1 MKVLHL
7 ISGGDKGGAKTAV
20 FTLLSALNEEI
31 EVNVICFMEGIF
43 YNEIQDMPIPSMLM
57 KQKYRNDLT
66 IIKPLAK
73 HIRKERYDIVHAHG
87 ARANFICMFLK
98 PFVKIPIITT
108 VHSDYKLDFTDSLY
122 KKYFYTA
129 LNALALRTLDY
140 YIGISDNFRNMLIE
154 RGFDAEKVFAVY
166 NTIDFEQEIACEQR
180 ESFLTR
186 YGVDAKDKTVV
197 GIIGRL
203 DYVKGHD
210 IFLNAAA
217 QVLKK
222 RDDVVFL
229 MAGEGFEKPTLE
241 KQATKLG
248 ISDKIIFTGFI
259 EDIFSFI
266 NAIDINVC
274 ASRSESFP
282 YMLLEGALMKKPTAS
297 TAVGGIP
304 DLIKDNETGLLSPA
318 GDFAAL
324 AENILRYAE
333 NPDLGKTH
341 GENLYQYAKSNFSRE
356 SMKRRH
362 IEIYKT
368 VLRREK
374 EARKL
379 FDIILSGYYGYDNSG
394 DDALLEAVIS
404 ALRKEEEDLSILVL
418 SKKPQEA
425 IKQHKVH
432 AVNRINFFSIRKAM
446 KKSRLFIYGGG
457 SLIQDITSTQS
468 LVYYTFLLW
477 LARHHGLRLMVYG
490 NGIGPVTRER
500 NKAMARGALNMC
512 DYISLRDPESM
523 NDIKELGVTNPNI
536 HISVD
541 PVFSLDMED
550 SLHMDEILK
559 AEGIAPDKK
568 YFAVSLRPWQYNEAG
583 FSEKITEIIGYVY
596 GTYNLVPLFVP
607 MHSMDLAVIKDVIAR
622 ITCPYVLI
630 SRAHNVRSLMGIIS
644 KSEFAMCMRLHSLIY
659 AASVSIPVI
668 GLAYDPKVKYFI
680 EYLNEKAYMDTSNI
694 DTNALKAMIDKI
706 MENPEL
712 AKEKTGMEAKRLKEL
727 SGHDAKEAIRL
738 L

>member
-31 EVNVICFMEGIF
+31 EVNVICFMEGVF

-66 IIKPLAK
+66 IIKPLAE
-73 HIRKERYDIVHAHG
+73 HIKNERYDIVHAHG

-129 LNALALRTLDY
+129 LNAIALRTVDY

-154 RGFDAEKVFAVY
+154 RGFDGEKVFAVY
-166 NTIDFEQEIACEQR
+166 NTIDFEQEIVCDTKEN
-180 ESFLTR
+180 FLAR
-186 YGVDAKDKTVV
+186 YGIDATDKTLV

-217 QVLKK
+217 EVLKK
-222 RDDVVFL
+222 RDDIIFL
-229 MAGEGFEKPTLE
+229 MAGEGFEKPNLE
-241 KQATKLG
+241 KQAAKLG
-248 ISDKIIFTGFI
+248 ISEKIVFTGFI

-304 DLIKDNETGLLSPA
+304 DLIKDEESGLLSPA
-318 GDFAAL
+318 GDFKAL
-324 AENILRYAE
+324 ADNILRYAQT
-333 NPDLGKTH
+333 PDLGQAH
-341 GENLYQYAKSNFSRE
+341 GEALYQYAKSNFSRE

-404 ALRKEEEDLSILVL
+404 ALRKEKEDLSILVL

-425 IKQHKVH
+425 MKAHSVYS
-432 AVNRINFFSIRKAM
+432 VNRSNFFSIRKYM

-490 NGIGPVTRER
+490 NGIGPITKNR
-500 NKAMARGALNMC
+500 NKAMARGALDMC

-541 PVFSLDMED
+541 PVFSLDMEMG
-550 SLHMDEILK
+550 LHMDEIL
-559 AEGIAPDKK
+559 ASEGISADNK
-568 YFAVSLRPWQYNEAG
+568 YFTVSLRPWQYNEAN
-583 FSEKITEIIGYVY
+583 FTAKIAETIDYVH
-596 GTYNLVPLFVP
+596 TKYNLTPLFVP
-607 MHSMDLAVIKDVIAR
+607 MNTMDLGIIKEVIAK
-622 ITCPYVLI
+622 IDCPYILI
-630 SRAHNVRSLMGIIS
+630 SREHNTRALMGIIS
-644 KSEFAMCMRLHSLIY
+644 KTEFTLSMRLHTLIY
-659 AASVSIPVI
+659 SASVSVPVI
-668 GLAYDPKVKYFI
+668 GLSYDPKVKYFV
-680 EYLNEKAYMDTSNI
+680 EYLNEKSYVDTSNVHV
-694 DTNALKAMIDKI
+694 DALKGMVDKI
-706 MENPEL
+706 MQNPES
-712 AKEKTGMEAKRLKEL
+712 AKEKTGIEAKRLKEL
-727 SGHDAKEAIRL
+727 SGNDAKEAIKL

>member
-31 EVNVICFMEGIF
+31 EVNVICFMEGVF

-73 HIRKERYDIVHAHG
+73 HIRKERYDIIHAHG

-129 LNALALRTLDY
+129 LNAIALRTVDY
-140 YIGISDNFRNMLIE
+140 YIGVSDNFRNMLIE
-154 RGFDAEKVFAVY
+154 RGFDGDKVFAVY
-166 NTIDFEQEIACEQR
+166 NTIDFEQDISCDTKEN
-180 ESFLTR
+180 FLAR
-186 YGVDAKDKTVV
+186 YGIDGKDKTLV

-217 QVLKK
+217 EVLKS
-222 RDDVVFL
+222 RDDIIFL
-229 MAGEGFEKPTLE
+229 MAGEGFEQPNLE
-241 KQATKLG
+241 KQAAKLG

-304 DLIKDNETGLLSPA
+304 DLIKNDETGLLSPA
-318 GDFAAL
+318 GDFKAL
-324 AENILRYAE
+324 ADNILRYAE
-333 NPDLGKTH
+333 NPDLGEAH
-341 GENLYQYAKSNFSRE
+341 GETLYKYAKSNFSRE

-362 IEIYKT
+362 IEIYKN

-374 EARKL
+374 EAKKL

-404 ALRKEEEDLSILVL
+404 ALRKEKEDLSILVL

-425 IKQHKVH
+425 IKTHQVH
-432 AVNRINFFSIRKAM
+432 SINRINFFSIRKAM

-477 LARHHGLRLMVYG
+477 LARHYGLRLMVYG
-490 NGIGPVTRER
+490 NGIGPITKER
-500 NKAMARGALNMC
+500 NKAMARRALDIC

-550 SLHMDEILK
+550 ALHMDEILA
-559 AEGIAPDKK
+559 AEGIVADKK
-568 YFAVSLRPWQYNEAG
+568 YFTVSLRPWQYNEIN
-583 FSEKITEIIGYVY
+583 FTDKIAETIGYIY
-596 GTYNLVPLFVP
+596 DKYDLTPLLVP
-607 MHSMDLAVIKDVIAR
+607 MHAMDIGIIKEVMAKL
-622 ITCPYVLI
+622 TCPYVLI
-630 SRAHNVRSLMGIIS
+630 SREHNVRSLMGIIS
-644 KSEFAMCMRLHSLIY
+644 KTEFTLSMRLHTLIY
-659 AASVSIPVI
+659 AASVNVPVI
-668 GLAYDPKVKYFI
+668 GLAYDPKVKYFV
-680 EYLNEKAYMDTSNI
+680 EYLNEKSYVDTSNV
-694 DTNALKAMIDKI
+694 DAHALKNMVDKI
-706 MENPEL
+706 MENPEF
-712 AKEKTGMEAKRLKEL
+712 AKEKTAREATRLKEL

>member
-31 EVNVICFMEGIF
+31 EVNVICFMEGVF

-129 LNALALRTLDY
+129 LNAIALRTVDY
-140 YIGISDNFRNMLIE
+140 YIGISNNFRNMLIE
-154 RGFDAEKVFAVY
+154 RGFDENRVFAVY
-166 NTIDFEQEIACEQR
+166 NTIDFEQEIICDSKEN
-180 ESFLTR
+180 FLAR
-186 YGVDAKDKTVV
+186 YGIDAKGKKLV

-217 QVLKK
+217 EVLKK
-222 RDDVVFL
+222 RDDIIFL
-229 MAGEGFEKPTLE
+229 MAGEGFEKPNLE
-241 KQATKLG
+241 KQAAKLG
-248 ISDKIIFTGFI
+248 ISDKIVFTGFI

-274 ASRSESFP
+274 SSRSESFP

-304 DLIKDNETGLLSPA
+304 DLITDDETGLLSPP
-318 GDFAAL
+318 GDYAEL
-324 AENILRYAE
+324 AENILRYVE
-333 NPDLGKTH
+333 NPHLGETH
-341 GENLYQYAKSNFSRE
+341 GEALYKYAKSNFSRE

-362 IEIYKT
+362 VEIYNT

-374 EARKL
+374 DARKL
-379 FDIILSGYYGYDNSG
+379 FDIILSGYYGYDNAG

-404 ALRKEEEDLSILVL
+404 SLRKEKEDLSILVL
-418 SKKPQEA
+418 SKKPQKA
-425 IKQHKVH
+425 ISEHGVH
-432 AVNRINFFSIRKAM
+432 SINRANFFSIRKAM

-477 LARHHGLRLMVYG
+477 MARHYGLRLMVYG
-490 NGIGPVTRER
+490 NGIGPVTKER

-541 PVFSLDMED
+541 PVFSLDMEAG
-550 SLHMDEILK
+550 LLMDEALA
-559 AEGIAPDKK
+559 AEGIAVDKK
-568 YFAVSLRPWQYNEAG
+568 YFAVSLRPWQYNEVNFIG
-583 FSEKITEIIGYVY
+583 KIAEVICYVHSKY
-596 GTYNLVPLFVP
+596 DLIPLFVP
-607 MHSMDLAVIKDVIAR
+607 MHSMDLGIIREIIAK
-622 ITCPYVLI
+622 ITCPHALI
-630 SRAHNVRSLMGIIS
+630 SKEHNVRGLMGIIS
-644 KSEFAMCMRLHSLIY
+644 KTEFAMCMRLHSLIY
-659 AASVSIPVI
+659 AASVNVPVI

-680 EYLNEKAYMDTSNI
+680 EYLNEKSYVDTSNV
-694 DTNALKAMIDKI
+694 DVNAVKIMIDKI

-712 AKEKTGMEAKRLKEL
+712 AREKTGIESKRLKEL
-727 SGHDAKEAIRL
+727 SGNDAKEAIKL